1 VQPRPSPVRL
11 HPRDLA
17 ERGNK
22 PVLAGIAINAT
33 LAAIKIAGGI
43 FGTSFALIADGLE
56 SFADIF
62 SSLIV
67 FFGLRYSAKP
77 RDANHPYGH
86 GKFEPMAAAVVGLAL
101 IGAGAT
107 IAIESIREIL
117 TPHRAPA
124 PFTLVILAGVVLVK
138 EGLFRYSLRVASAIE
153 SLAVQAD
160 AWHHRS
166 DAITSA
172 FAFTGISTAIWLGP
186 GWEAAD
192 DWAAL
197 AASAVILYN
206 AYHQLRPALHEL
218 SDAAPP
224 EELEQLVRASALAV
238 DGVRGLEKCY
248 VRKMGFEF
256 FVDLHVE
263 VDGDLPVREG
273 HRIAHA
279 VQDAILHENPRIAQV
294 LVHIEPYEFD
304 TLPDQ
309 CHSTPAPGSARTRS

>member
-1 VQPRPSPVRL
+1 M
-11 HPRDLA
+11 
-17 ERGNK
+17 
-22 PVLAGIAINAT
+22 NAV

-43 FGTSFALIADGLE
+43 FGSSFALMADGLE

-62 SSLIV
+62 SSIIV
-67 FFGLRYSAKP
+67 YVGLRYSTKP

-101 IGAGAT
+101 IGAGLT
-107 IAIESIREIL
+107 IAVESIREIL
-117 TPHRAPA
+117 QPHTAPA
-124 PFTLVILAGVVLVK
+124 PFTLAILAGVVLVK
-138 EGLFRYSLRVASAIE
+138 ELLFRYGQRVASDIE
-153 SLAVQAD
+153 SLAVNAD

-172 FAFTGISTAIWLGP
+172 FAFVGISIAVWRGP
-186 GWEAAD
+186 GWESAD

-224 EELEQLVRASALAV
+224 EELEQLVRKSAMHV

-248 VRKMGFEF
+248 IRKMGFEYF
-256 FVDLHVE
+256 IDLHVE

-279 VQDAILHENPRIAQV
+279 VQDAILQENPRVAQV
-294 LVHIEPYEFD
+294 LVHIEPY
-304 TLPDQ
+304 
-309 CHSTPAPGSARTRS
+309 

>member
-1 VQPRPSPVRL
+1 MQPRHPARL
-11 HPRDLA
+11 QERA
-17 ERGNK
+17 VRGNK
-22 PVLAGIAINAT
+22 LVLTGVVVNVTLAGI
-33 LAAIKIAGGI
+33 KIVGG
-43 FGTSFALIADGLE
+43 FLGNSFALIADGIE

-67 FFGLRYSAKP
+67 YTGLRYSAKP

-101 IGAGAT
+101 IVAGIS
-107 IAIESIREIL
+107 IALESIREIL
-117 TPHRAPA
+117 TPHHAPA
-124 PFTLVILAGVVLVK
+124 PFTLAILAGVVLVK
-138 EGLFRYSLRVASAIE
+138 ETMFRYGHSVATDIE
-153 SLAVQAD
+153 SLAVRAD

-172 FAFTGISTAIWLGP
+172 FAFIGIGIAVWLGP
-186 GWEAAD
+186 GGEAAD

-197 AASAVILYN
+197 AASAIILYN

-224 EELEQLVRASALAV
+224 EDLEKLVRASAL
-238 DGVRGLEKCY
+238 GVAGVLGLEKCY
-248 VRKMGFEF
+248 VRKMGFEY

-279 VQDAILHENPRIAQV
+279 VQDAILEENPRVAQV
-294 LVHIEPYEFD
+294 LVHIEPY
-304 TLPDQ
+304 
-309 CHSTPAPGSARTRS
+309 

>member
-1 VQPRPSPVRL
+1 VQPRPSPARL

-17 ERGNK
+17 DRGNK
-22 PVLAGIAINAT
+22 PVLTGIVINAV
-33 LAAIKIAGGI
+33 LAAIKIVGGI
-43 FGTSFALIADGLE
+43 LGTSFALIADGLE

-62 SSLIV
+62 SSIIV
-67 FFGLRYSAKP
+67 YVGLRYSAKP

-101 IGAGAT
+101 VGAGFT
-107 IAIESIREIL
+107 IAVESIREIVR
-117 TPHRAPA
+117 PHTAPA

-138 EGLFRYSLRVASAIE
+138 EGMFRYGQRVASDIE
-153 SLAVQAD
+153 SLAVNAD

-172 FAFTGISTAIWLGP
+172 FAFVGISIAVWLGP
-186 GWEAAD
+186 GWESAD

-197 AASAVILYN
+197 AASGIILYN
-206 AYHQLRPALHEL
+206 AYHQLRPALLDL

-224 EELEQLVRASALAV
+224 EEFEQLVRQSAMAV
-238 DGVRGLEKCY
+238 DGVRATEKCY
-248 VRKMGFEF
+248 IRKMGFEY

-279 VQDAILHENPRIAQV
+279 VQDAILQENPRVAQV
-294 LVHIEPYEFD
+294 LVHVEPY
-304 TLPDQ
+304 
-309 CHSTPAPGSARTRS
+309 